1 MVTYMSKSSAYD
13 HITAILPII
22 PQMFEEPISIYL
34 IDFENLTVL
43 ENCVNTSIMTVLKI
57 GEKMPDSY
65 KQTESYQQLKIGISC
80 YTRVPKGT
88 YGMQKNALVTTV
100 PIYDDDQRH
109 TIAILFILRSTEKM
123 DLLLNSGQGLLA
135 AVEEIYASTE
145 DLSEK
150 GQQLSKMAKKINAET
165 GNLLSDTNSIGK
177 ISGEIKKVSDL
188 TNILGINASIES
200 ARAGEQ
206 GRGFKVVADEVRKLA
221 DTTKSSVVDIDG
233 KIVKIDKSV
242 SEIAEL
248 INEIDSFSE
257 SQALGIGELRTA
269 IEHISSMAENF
280 VKQGTVK
287 EFVST
292 SS

>member
-1 MVTYMSKSSAYD
+1 MSKSSAYD